1 MPADVEIIYI
11 GVLCMNKRRKMPGI
25 WFVIISV
32 FLLYFAYVF
41 YEQEGILQA
50 KAWQMK
56 RIRDRIDE
64 QEKVNRELQKQKE
77 ILDSDEYIEK
87 IAREK
92 LGMVKQGEKI
102 FRDKNK

>member
-1 MPADVEIIYI
+1 
-11 GVLCMNKRRKMPGI
+11 MNKRRKMPKI
-25 WFVIISV
+25 WVVIISV

-41 YEQEGILQA
+41 YEQQDILKA
-50 KAWQMK
+50 KTGQMK
-56 RIRDRIDE
+56 RIQAKIEE

-77 ILDSDEYIEK
+77 MLDSDEYIEK
-87 IAREK
+87 IARER